1 LLLQNQR
8 DLFQQHIDAT
18 LENDDGADVSQLKQ
32 AKEEVEKALHVV
44 QEHLLISREA
54 FVKETQTDRQLMAR
68 L

>member
-1 LLLQNQR
+1 MLLQNQR

-18 LENDDGADVSQLKQ
+18 LETDEDADISELKKT
-32 AKEEVEKALHVV
+32 KEEVEKALHVV